1 MLAGP
6 GYQMA
11 LPEVA
16 FDVLRDNF
24 GVTHECFASPLN
36 NYLPSFCSAF
46 PDTGECE
53 KMKGR
58 GESWVVSVSDMALV
72 IIRCIL
78 WE

>member
-1 MLAGP
+1 
-6 GYQMA
+6 MA

-53 KMKGR
+53 KMKCG
-58 GESWVVSVSDMALV
+58 GLFQWL
-72 IIRCIL
+72 I
-78 WE
+78 